1 MKNFF
6 EKLCREL
13 AYVLNIVTDLQ
24 CFEPLEEPGFIRR
37 LHHIGRALHLG
48 HQLLE
53 VRVDPVEALRVLRQ
67 LTSDVLRPD
76 EDGLQMRPGPLYLE
90 PDADDLVG
98 RAELLLPSRDLLQ
111 EVSDELGCQHVL
123 QLYLN

>member
-1 MKNFF
+1 MNT
-6 EKLCREL
+6 
-13 AYVLNIVTDLQ
+13 VTDLQ

-37 LHHIGRALHLG
+37 FHHIGRALHLG

-53 VRVDPVEALRVLRQ
+53 VRVDPVEALRVFRQ
-67 LTSDVLRPD
+67 LTPDVLRPD
-76 EDGLQMRPGPLYLE
+76 EDRLQMRPGSLHLE
-90 PDADDLVG
+90 PDANDLVG